1 MTTRSVVIDRYRAHI
16 GEGTVRLAE
25 ALGLP
30 VEERSEGAH
39 LYDEEGTRY
48 LQFGGYGVF
57 ILGHRYPAVV
67 SALHRQLDRHPISGK
82 TFLSAEM
89 AEAAAELASVAPAGL
104 DRVYFGSGG
113 AEVVETALKL
123 ARANGRRRV
132 IAMRGGFHGKSLGAL
147 SVTDRIALQMPFRP
161 LLPGVET
168 IPFGDEAALAE
179 ALSAGDPA
187 AVIIE
192 PVQGEGG
199 VNLPP
204 SGYLSAVA
212 RLCREHGALLIADEI
227 QSGLGRLG
235 TWWGWDEAE
244 AGPDILLV
252 GKALGGGCI
261 PVSAA
266 VCTAE
271 VFRPLDR
278 NPRLHSA
285 TFSGYPLGMAAAT
298 ATLHALKEEN
308 HIERAEVLGRQLL
321 HIVTAAVADVP
332 SDIIREV
339 RGRGLLFGIEF
350 TAPAHVKTFMTELI
364 RQRVIATTTIGK
376 DTVIRF
382 SPPAILTEDDVEWF
396 RTAIT
401 SAAGRLL
408 SGQGSGSAE

>member
-1 MTTRSVVIDRYRAHI
+1 M
-16 GEGTVRLAE
+16 
-25 ALGLP
+25 
-30 VEERSEGAH
+30 
-39 LYDEEGTRY
+39 
-48 LQFGGYGVF
+48 
-57 ILGHRYPAVV
+57 
-67 SALHRQLDRHPISGK
+67 
-82 TFLSAEM
+82 
-89 AEAAAELASVAPAGL
+89 
-104 DRVYFGSGG
+104 
-113 AEVVETALKL
+113 
-123 ARANGRRRV
+123 
-132 IAMRGGFHGKSLGAL
+132 
-147 SVTDRIALQMPFRP
+147 
-161 LLPGVET
+161 
-168 IPFGDEAALAE
+168 
-179 ALSAGDPA
+179 
-187 AVIIE
+187 
-192 PVQGEGG
+192 
-199 VNLPP
+199 NLPP